1 MTLTRVSIIK
11 FHKKLLQWH
20 PLIWN
25 LELKLRNLS
34 LQNWNFKFIDNE
46 IFWFCDTILIFFC
59 PFFNLGQ
66 NKAPVSLTLR
76 HFQISLICIHV
87 WSYEQI
93 RWKKKKKKKKG
104 RARWSSGGFTCEKE
118 KGREKKEEEKEEE
131 KEKNEENKPE
141 RPTILQLLLRNSGR
155 KTGSKRKTKGN

>member
-1 MTLTRVSIIK
+1 MTLTRVSIIE

-20 PLIWN
+20 LLTWN

-93 RWKKKKKKKKG
+93 RWKKKKKRKG
-104 RARWSSGGFTCEKE
+104 KMKQWRFYMWKE
-118 KGREKKEEEKEEE
+118 KGRKKKEEEKEEE

>member
-1 MTLTRVSIIK
+1 MTLTRVSIIE

-20 PLIWN
+20 LLTWN

-93 RWKKKKKKKKG
+93 RWKKKKKKEGQDEAVAVLHVKGKREGKK
-104 RARWSSGGFTCEKE
+104 
-118 KGREKKEEEKEEE
+118 
-131 KEKNEENKPE
+131 
-141 RPTILQLLLRNSGR
+141 
-155 KTGSKRKTKGN
+155 KRKKKKKKRRKMRRTNQRDPRYCSYCWETQEERLEVKERLKGIN

>member
-1 MTLTRVSIIK
+1 MTLTRVSIIE

-20 PLIWN
+20 LLTWN

-93 RWKKKKKKKKG
+93 RRKKKKKKKRKG
-104 RARWSSGGFTCEKE
+104 KMKQWRFYMWKE
-118 KGREKKEEEKEEE
+118 KGREKK
-131 KEKNEENKPE
+131 
-141 RPTILQLLLRNSGR
+141 RGR
-155 KTGSKRKTKGN
+155 KRRRKGEKWGEQTRETHDIAAIAEKLRKKDWK